1 VYRGGDTS
9 RESLYDCLRDIPGA
23 KDILPSTGVAEAALQ
38 DLKMCI
44 WTILD
49 AGEGVGEGMVEHGAT
64 KLKRV
69 KWHEGWF
76 EGLQRGYRMTAEV
89 GKDVNVGQGP
99 ARDQIRLLLDV
110 DPHRSRTLD
119 LFEDLH
125 LGRVQNEWLVPI
137 FKELSEVAK
146 KHGEIL
152 WPEVTNR
159 VPFWKS
165 LTSFELFFGA
175 PPVKDANF
183 AEQLEEWVFTV
194 KPEDGKNSDRRKLV
208 EAGFKGL
215 EAKNMVFGEQLPML
229 EWLKS
234 PSRWLAN
241 GATTSRALEGSKRTK
256 FSTYLASSQ
265 GELLKDMFSTAPP
278 LNKVNPKR
286 ERSKTRN
293 TVSSDWD
300 LYLQMKW
307 LTQGVEGAM
316 ESVFPTTLSSKLK
329 QISRWKMWRSRMA
342 NSVGVPID
350 QSTFDHVP
358 WMDIIISMI
367 RYICERAREKAPD
380 PALHERITEV
390 VIGRIRAGSVN
401 WESYTWKHVRGLL
414 SGWAWTSVLGTLM
427 NYIEFV
433 GIVAVTK
440 GSLPPVDAMAF
451 QGDDALLFA
460 DSWSQA
466 VTWVQTYMR
475 VLPVNPGKFF
485 VSTQRTEFL
494 RLVIT
499 EDRVAGYL
507 GRAVPSLM
515 YANAW
520 AGGKMSVQSR
530 AASWSRLVARGGDLQ
545 RVREHCIR
553 DIAGFTR
560 ASREEVID
568 LMRTPK
574 AVGGLGLESGP
585 CIWRQV
591 REDDLLGKEQEGRI
605 TAATDPE
612 RVPRSVRRTAEK
624 SMASHGGIF
633 SDRDVAAGAADGVLM
648 GVQGGSWNAEK
659 EVDIRIRRVPDSTK
673 FSLARGLD
681 GKDIDFK
688 PPKATID
695 AMFLPSVLRRLL
707 KRGVESVMT
716 LFSPDDHERVRL
728 KWQAW
733 PRNVWFDW
741 VCGRIKG
748 VIGDEWGMGP
758 VVAAALG
765 DELGWHVWVP
775 AGRLS
780 RDSISQGML
789 WTEFAS
795 KKLLRDEREW
805 MGA

>member
-1 VYRGGDTS
+1 MYRGGDTS
-9 RESLYDCLRDIPGA
+9 RDSLYECLRDIPGA
-23 KDILPSTGVAEAALQ
+23 REILPSPGAAGAALQ

-49 AGEGVGEGMVEHGAT
+49 AGEGVGEGVVQHGST
-64 KLKRV
+64 TLKRV
-69 KWHEGWF
+69 KWHDGWF
-76 EGLQRGYRMTAEV
+76 EGLQRGYRMTSEV
-89 GKDVNVGQGP
+89 GRDVKVGQGP

-110 DPHRSRTLD
+110 DPHRERVIR
-119 LFEDLH
+119 LFEELSLD
-125 LGRVQNEWLVPI
+125 RIANEWLVPI

-152 WPEVTNR
+152 WPEVANR
-159 VPFWKS
+159 VPLWMS
-165 LTSFELFFGA
+165 LTSLELFFGA
-175 PPVKDANF
+175 PPVKDADF
-183 AEQLEEWVFTV
+183 AAQLEEWVYTV
-194 KPEDGKNSDRRKLV
+194 KPEDGKNSDRRRLV
-208 EAGFKGL
+208 EAGFRGL
-215 EAKNMVFGEQLPML
+215 EAKGMVFGEQLSML
-229 EWLKS
+229 EWLKC

-265 GELLKDMFSTAPP
+265 HELLRDMFSTTPP
-278 LNKVNPKR
+278 QNKVNPKR

-307 LTQGVEGAM
+307 LTQGVEGAL

-329 QISRWKMWRSRMA
+329 QVSRWRMWRSRMA

-358 WMDIIISMI
+358 WMDIIISMVT
-367 RYICERAREKAPD
+367 YICARAREKAPD
-380 PALHERITEV
+380 TALHARITEI
-390 VIGRIRAGSVN
+390 VINRIRAGSVN
-401 WESYTWKHVRGLL
+401 WESYSWKHVRGLL

-433 GIVAVTK
+433 GIVAVTR

-466 VTWVQTYMR
+466 ATWVQSYMR

-485 VSTQRTEFL
+485 VSTSRTEFL

-499 EDRVAGYL
+499 DDRVAGYL

-530 AASWSRLVARGGDLQ
+530 AASWSRLVARGGVLS

-560 ASREEVID
+560 ASRSEVVD
-568 LMRTPK
+568 LLRTPK
-574 AVGGLGLESGP
+574 SLGGLGLEVGP
-585 CIWRQV
+585 CTWRQV

-605 TAATDPE
+605 VAATDPE
-612 RVPRSVRRTAEK
+612 RVPRAVRRVAERN
-624 SMASHGGIF
+624 MASHGGVF
-633 SDRDVAAGAADGVLM
+633 SDRDVAAGAVEGVLM
-648 GVQGGSWNAEK
+648 GVQGGSWGAEK
-659 EVDIRIRRVPDSTK
+659 PVDIKIRRVSNVANI
-673 FSLARGLD
+673 SLARAFD
-681 GKDIDFK
+681 GKDVDFK
-688 PPKATID
+688 PPAYTVD
-695 AMFLPSVLRRLL
+695 PMFLPSVLRRKL
-707 KRGVESVMT
+707 KAGLDSVLG
-716 LFSPDDHERVRL
+716 LFDPGDRERVSARW
-728 KWQAW
+728 KAW

-741 VCGRIKG
+741 VCGRLKG
-748 VIGDEWGMGP
+748 VVGDEWGMGA
-758 VVAAALG
+758 VISAAIG

-780 RDSISQGML
+780 RDSINQGLL
-789 WTEFAS
+789 WTEIAS
-795 KKLLRDEREW
+795 KNLLRDERGW